1 MRDDH
6 AVFTIDGV
14 DVFLDRPVMTFG
26 GEYLFVCLAAEGAGE
41 ICVAALKAG
50 GRYVNGLR
58 PVVLAG
64 AGRFGVGAGRVVVID
79 NVLVGVLYVVVGDGQ
94 AIITKL
100 HGDGRAV
107 LQRDEVGAGLIVI
120 RPIRHGVVIVGGH
133 VVVVVGRFVD
143 DGSVVVVVVGDVI
156 VVIALEVV
164 DTGIDVV
171 GVVDGGGIGSKR
183 CDLKNGSGNANIGA
197 TGSDSNLLNFISLSG
212 VPKLVRIRIV
222 VITTSTEVL
231 RR

>member
-1 MRDDH
+1 MKFAWPPSRQ
-6 AVFTIDGV
+6 
-14 DVFLDRPVMTFG
+14 DR
-26 GEYLFVCLAAEGAGE
+26 L
-41 ICVAALKAG
+41 
-50 GRYVNGLR
+50 YVNSLR

-107 LQRDEVGAGLIVI
+107 LQRDEVSAGLIVI
-120 RPIRHGVVIVGGH
+120 RPIRHGVVVVGGH

-143 DGSVVVVVVGDVI
+143 DGGVVVVVVGDVI

-171 GVVDGGGIGSKR
+171 GVVDGGGIGRKR
-183 CDLKNGSGNANIGA
+183 SNLKNGSGYANICAIGR
-197 TGSDSNLLNFISLSG
+197 DSNCLNSISLSG
-212 VPKLVRIRIV
+212 IPKFVIARIV
-222 VITTSTEVL
+222 VITTSSEIRSRVSRPIIVSLGIEVAIQSCL
-231 RR
+231 TGCSNSGRL

>member
-1 MRDDH
+1 MALRDDY
-6 AVFTIDGV
+6 AVFTVDGV
-14 DVFLDRPVMTFG
+14 NVFLDRPVMTFG
-26 GEYLFVCLAAEGAGE
+26 GKYLFVCLAAEGAGE

-79 NVLVGVLYVVVGDGQ
+79 NVLIGVLYVVVGDGQ

-107 LQRDEVGAGLIVI
+107 LQRDEVGAGLVVI
-120 RPIRHGVVIVGGH
+120 RPIRHGVIVVGGH

-143 DGSVVVVVVGDVI
+143 DGGVVVVVVGDVI

-171 GVVDGGGIGSKR
+171 GVVDGGSVGDGFDGI
-183 CDLKNGSGNANIGA
+183 NGSGQTEIH
-197 TGSDSNLLNFISLSG
+197 T
-212 VPKLVRIRIV
+212 
-222 VITTSTEVL
+222 ITC
-231 RR
+231 